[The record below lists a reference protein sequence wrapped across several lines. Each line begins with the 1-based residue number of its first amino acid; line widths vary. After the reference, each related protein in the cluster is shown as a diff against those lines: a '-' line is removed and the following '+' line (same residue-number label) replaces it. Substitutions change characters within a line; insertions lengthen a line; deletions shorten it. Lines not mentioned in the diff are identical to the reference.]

1 MTGCIH
7 CGEDI
12 FYVGGYTCWVDM
24 LQRDYCPDTESAH
37 EPRRSRVLARTHQLR
52 LFAQTN
58 AERQGTLL

>member
-37 EPRRSRVLARTHQLR
+37 EPPKEQS
-52 LFAQTN
+52 
-58 AERQGTLL
+58 GTPSHAAF